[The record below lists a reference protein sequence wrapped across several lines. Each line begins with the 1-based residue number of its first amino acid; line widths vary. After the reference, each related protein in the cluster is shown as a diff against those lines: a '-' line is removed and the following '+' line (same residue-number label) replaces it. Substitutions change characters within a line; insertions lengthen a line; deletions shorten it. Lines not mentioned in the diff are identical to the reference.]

1 LRGRWLWLMKPVSF
15 RYFAPRTVDDALDLL
30 ATHGEEGKILAGG
43 QSLVPAMNFRLARP
57 TSLIDINRIDAL
69 DYVRED
75 GGELRIGALARH
87 ARFEAPVS
95 GGALCA
101 FLPRVAR
108 HIGHLPIRSR
118 GTFCGSIA
126 HADPASE
133 WCLLAATL
141 DAELGIV
148 SRRGQRKVRPNEY
161 FVGALMTTL
170 EPDELL
176 TEIRLP
182 LLDDGW
188 RTGFAEFS
196 RRAGDFA
203 LAMCAA
209 FLRFEDGRIVEA
221 RIGVGGATD
230 RPSRIAAAEA
240 VLTGTDGGPDIFR
253 EAGDIAA
260 AAIDP
265 LQDIHASAEYRRDLV
280 RAMIARALHQASIR

>member
-1 LRGRWLWLMKPVSF
+1 MKPVSF
-15 RYFAPRTVDDALDLL
+15 KYFAPRTVDHALDLL
-30 ATHGEEGKILAGG
+30 AAHGEEGKILAGG

-57 TSLIDINRIDAL
+57 ASLIDINRIDAL
-69 DYVRED
+69 DYVREE
-75 GGELRIGALARH
+75 GGWLHIGALARH
-87 ARFEAPVS
+87 SRFEQPVS
-95 GGALCA
+95 GGALSA

-148 SRRGQRKVRPNEY
+148 SLRGQRSVRPSGY
-161 FVGALMTTL
+161 FVTALTTTL

-196 RRAGDFA
+196 RRAGDYA

-209 FLRFEDGRIVEA
+209 FLRFEKGRIAEA

-230 RPSRIAAAEA
+230 RPSRITAAEA
-240 VLTGTDGGPDIFR
+240 LLTGTEGGPDIFHD
-253 EAGDIAA
+253 AGNIAA
-260 AAIDP
+260 ETIDP
-265 LQDIHASAEYRRDLV
+265 LEDIHASAAYRRDLV
-280 RAMIARALHQASIR
+280 RAMVGRALHQACAR

>member
-1 LRGRWLWLMKPVSF
+1 MKPVSF

-43 QSLVPAMNFRLARP
+43 QSLVPVMNFRLARP
-57 TSLIDINRIDAL
+57 ASLIDINRIDAL

-87 ARFEAPVS
+87 ARFEAPVA

-101 FLPRVAR
+101 FLPEVAR

-141 DAELGIV
+141 DAELLIV
-148 SRRGQRKVRPNEY
+148 SCRGQRSVGPSEY
-161 FVGALMTTL
+161 FVGALTTTL

-196 RRAGDFA
+196 RRAGDYA

-209 FLRFEDGRIVEA
+209 FLRFEDDRIVEA

-230 RPSRIAAAEA
+230 RPLRNAAAEA
-240 VLTGTDGGPDIFR
+240 ALIGTVGGPGILR
-253 EAGDIAA
+253 EVGNIAA
-260 AAIDP
+260 ETIEP
-265 LQDIHASAEYRRDLV
+265 LEDIQASAAFRRDLV
-280 RAMIARALHQASIR
+280 RAMVKRALDQAFAP

>member
-1 LRGRWLWLMKPVSF
+1 MKPVSF

-30 ATHGEEGKILAGG
+30 ATHGQEGKILAGG

-57 TSLIDINRIDAL
+57 ASLIDINRIDAL
-69 DYVRED
+69 DFVRED
-75 GGELRIGALARH
+75 GGELRIGALVRH
-87 ARFEAPVS
+87 VRFEAPVS
-95 GGALCA
+95 RGALSA

-141 DAELGIV
+141 DAELVIV
-148 SRRGQRKVRPNEY
+148 SRRRQRSVRPNEY
-161 FVGALMTTL
+161 FVTALMTTL

-221 RIGVGGATD
+221 RIGLGGATD
-230 RPSRIAAAEA
+230 RPLRIAAAEA
-240 VLTGTDGGPDIFR
+240 LLTGTDGGPGIVR
-253 EAGDIAA
+253 EAGNIAA
-260 AAIDP
+260 ETIDP
-265 LQDIHASAEYRRDLV
+265 LEDIHASAEYRRDLV
-280 RAMIARALHQASIR
+280 RAMVGRALNQASTQ

>member
-1 LRGRWLWLMKPVSF
+1 MKPVSF
-15 RYFAPRTVDDALDLL
+15 KYFAPHTVDDALDLL
-30 ATHGEEGKILAGG
+30 ATHGDEGKILAGG

-57 TSLIDINRIDAL
+57 ANLIDINRIDAL

-95 GGALCA
+95 GGALSA

-141 DAELGIV
+141 DAELLIV
-148 SRRGQRKVRPNEY
+148 SRRGQRKVRPREY

-170 EPDELL
+170 KPDELL
-176 TEIRLP
+176 SEIRLP
-182 LLDDGW
+182 MLDEGW
-188 RTGFAEFS
+188 QTGFAEFS

-209 FLRFEDGRIVEA
+209 FLRFKDGRIAKA
-221 RIGVGGATD
+221 RLGIGGATD
-230 RPSRIAAAEA
+230 RPSRIATAEA
-240 VLTGTDGGPDIFR
+240 VLTGTDGGPEIRR

-265 LQDIHASAEYRRDLV
+265 LEDIHASAAFRRDLV
-280 RAMIARALHQASIR
+280 RAMVRRALDQALTR

>member
-1 LRGRWLWLMKPVSF
+1 MKPVSF
-15 RYFAPRTVDDALDLL
+15 KYFAPRTVDGALDIL
-30 ATHGEEGKILAGG
+30 AAHGQDGKILAGG

-57 TSLIDINRIDAL
+57 ASLIDINRIDAL
-69 DYVRED
+69 DYVRKEA
-75 GGELRIGALARH
+75 GELRIGALARH

-95 GGALCA
+95 GGALSA

-133 WCLLAATL
+133 WCLVVATL
-141 DAELGIV
+141 DAELVIV
-148 SRRGQRKVRPNEY
+148 SRRGQRKVRSSEF
-161 FVGALMTTL
+161 FVTALTTAL

-176 TEIRLP
+176 TEVRLP
-182 LLDDGW
+182 LLGDGW
-188 RTGFAEFS
+188 WPGFAEFS

-209 FLRFEDGRIVEA
+209 FLRLEEGRIVEG
-221 RIGVGGATD
+221 RIGLGGATD

-240 VLTGTDGGPDIFR
+240 VLIGTDGGPDIFR
-253 EAGDIAA
+253 EAGNIAA
-260 AAIDP
+260 ETIDP
-265 LQDIHASAEYRRDLV
+265 LEDIHASAEYRRDLV
-280 RAMIARALHQASIR
+280 RALVGRALDQASAR

>member
-1 LRGRWLWLMKPVSF
+1 MKPVSF

-69 DYVRED
+69 DYVREG
-75 GGELRIGALARH
+75 GGELCIGALARH
-87 ARFEAPVS
+87 ARFEAPVT
-95 GGALCA
+95 GGALSA
-101 FLPRVAR
+101 LLPQVAR

-141 DAELGIV
+141 DAELVVV
-148 SRRGQRKVRPNEY
+148 SRRGQRSLRPNEY
-161 FVGALMTTL
+161 FVTALTTTL

-182 LLDDGW
+182 LLDDNW
-188 RTGFAEFS
+188 RTGFSEFS

-240 VLTGTDGGPDIFR
+240 VLTGTDGGPGVR
-253 EAGDIAA
+253 HAAGNVAA
-260 AAIDP
+260 ETIDP
-265 LQDIHASAEYRRDLV
+265 LEDIHASAPYRRDLV
-280 RAMIARALHQASIR
+280 RAMVGRALHQAVAR